1 MSRLGNIGNNQL
13 LEMLRNPEI
22 ALAEP
27 LKINSNIINRYLK
40 SGFNPN
46 MEYQDGTRVI
56 TQAIYN
62 LSLAK
67 AQSNNN
73 VQANCLQIIKTL
85 IDGGAILDEND
96 EAKLNSLEPNWKA
109 IIGYSSNNT
118 NTMLASDIM
127 THEIPYGQY
136 VEAGTEKDLQQYMG
150 KGGRS
155 RKHRRK
161 LRHSRSKR
169 GGRKLRRS
177 GRSRKLSRGLNGR
190 KLKGG

>member
-1 MSRLGNIGNNQL
+1 MSRLSNIGNNQL

-40 SGFNPN
+40 AGANPN
-46 MEYQDGTRVI
+46 MTYQNGTHMI

-62 LSLAK
+62 LDLAK

-73 VQANCLQIIKTL
+73 LQNNCLQIIKTL

-109 IIGYSSNNT
+109 IIGYSSNKT

-150 KGGRS
+150 PKG
-155 RKHRRK
+155 
-161 LRHSRSKR
+161 
-169 GGRKLRRS
+169 
-177 GRSRKLSRGLNGR
+177 GRSRKLSRKLRRNRRSKRGGRSSRKLSRRLNRR

>member
-1 MSRLGNIGNNQL
+1 MSRLGSVLNNEL
-13 LEMLRNPEI
+13 LNKLQNPEI
-22 ALAEP
+22 N
-27 LKINSNIINRYLK
+27 INSNIINRYLK
-40 SGFNPN
+40 AGANPN
-46 MEYQDGTRVI
+46 MTYQNGTHMI

-62 LSLAK
+62 LGLAK

-73 VQANCLQIIKTL
+73 LQNNCLQIIKTL
-85 IDGGAILDEND
+85 IDSGAILDEND

-109 IIGYSSNNT
+109 IIGYSSNKT

-155 RKHRRK
+155 HKYSRK
-161 LRHSRSKR
+161 LR
-169 GGRKLRRS
+169 RKLRRS
-177 GRSRKLSRGLNGR
+177 RRSKHGGRSRRKLSRRLNRR

>member
-1 MSRLGNIGNNQL
+1 MSRLSNIGNNQL

-40 SGFNPN
+40 AGANPN
-46 MEYQDGTRVI
+46 MTYQNGTHMI

-62 LSLAK
+62 LGLAK

-73 VQANCLQIIKTL
+73 LQNNCLQIIKTL
-85 IDGGAILDEND
+85 INSGAILDEND
-96 EAKLNSLEPNWKA
+96 ETKLNSLEPNWKA
-109 IIGYSSNNT
+109 IIGYSSNKT

-155 RKHRRK
+155 RKYRRK
-161 LRHSRSKR
+161 LRHSRRSKR
-169 GGRKLRRS
+169 GGRSNRRS
-177 GRSRKLSRGLNGR
+177 KRGGRSNRRS